1 MLVISQDDTRF
12 SLSYMTEDDLC
23 SLRKLIQ
30 SGGLEE
36 SRKWYGIKKEI
47 DELLRDK

>member
-1 MLVISQDDTRF
+1 MLVMTQYRGF
-12 SLSYMTEDDLC
+12 SLSYMTEDDLR

-36 SRKWYGIKKEI
+36 RRKWYGIKKEI
-47 DELLRDK
+47 DGLLKDK